1 MSGLIL
7 TVFAGYKTYWLTE
20 KRLTDSLTMLTTVFT
35 AERLTEITVEI
46 YSGVYDRGLTVL
58 QAIGRT
64 G

>member
-20 KRLTDSLTMLTTVFT
+20 QRLTDSLTMLTTVFT

-46 YSGVYDRGLTVL
+46 YSGVSDRGLTVL